1 MAEVPLFPTALST
14 ERYLMSAS
22 PEAVFNWFMATV
34 AAVKRSRRFSFST
47 TFEEKIMQQLLTRE
61 EPLIDLAIA
70 TYCDNADVLQ
80 TLWQSGDK
88 TTKLAIAANTLRQG
102 FAGLPTAEGFAQL
115 CRDADLVHA
124 VFKNPSMVLEDLASF
139 LERSGVNFS
148 SLSDEEWLACLHY
161 AVRNPVL
168 RSVPEDEPFSDS
180 GYMHSLRMQA
190 FSAAW
195 KLLIVLDAT
204 DRHAAILGDAFLSI
218 AVFSPPYDEM
228 LKAAGV
234 PIADPTG
241 EPSIGKFSEFSEQ
254 YEQGTRLFL
263 DYVFNKWSDTGPPSD
278 EEGDKW
284 PTARGFIRQGAAAG
298 AARGG
303 FTERIAA
310 HLRDHPDKWVRAGY
324 YTAFQFLDEAGVRA
338 AYDKDGAFFTEHAVY
353 NKALYKNTPAG
364 RVFRV
369 MAEKFSG
376 SAWDDFS
383 NDQMRRR
390 TYHSWSMRLWQES
403 PLEYAHPDDDLDALN
418 LKQFKQ
424 EANEFTSDFMQRRA
438 DALKQQ
444 NDAQLLQIATWLR
457 DAPQEPQRVLPLIA
471 KLIASLHGDVQT
483 CITLLLEES
492 GHSKRPT
499 GFSLFGDRR
508 R

>member
-1 MAEVPLFPTALST
+1 MAEVPLFSNALSA
-14 ERYLMSAS
+14 ERYLMSAP

-34 AAVKRSRRFSFST
+34 AAAKRSPRFSTST
-47 TFEEKIMQQLLTRE
+47 TFEEKIMQQLLTRQ

-70 TYCDNADVLQ
+70 TYCDNADVLE
-80 TLWQSGDK
+80 TLWHSGDK
-88 TTKLAIAANTLRQG
+88 TIKLAIAANTQRKG
-102 FAGLPTAEGFAQL
+102 FAGLPPASFTQV
-115 CRDADLVHA
+115 CSDPDLVRA
-124 VFKNPSMVLEDLASF
+124 VYKNPSMTLEGLTNF
-139 LERSGVNFS
+139 LERSGDFS
-148 SLSDEEWLACLHY
+148 SISDEEWLTCLPC

-168 RSVPEDEPFSDS
+168 QSKPEEDPFADT
-180 GYMHSLRMQA
+180 GYLHYLDGRA
-190 FSAAW
+190 FGAAW

-204 DRHAAILGDAFLSI
+204 DRHADILGDSFLRI

-263 DYVFNKWSDTGPPSD
+263 DYVFNKWSDTSPLSD

-284 PTARGFIRQGAAAG
+284 PTARGFIRQGVAAG
-298 AARGG
+298 AAR
-303 FTERIAA
+303 T

-369 MAEKFSG
+369 MAGNRSG
-376 SAWDDFS
+376 SEWTDFS
-383 NDQMRRR
+383 NDQMRRH
-390 TYHSWSMRLWQES
+390 TYHSWSMRLWQEN
-403 PLEYAHPDDDLDALN
+403 PLVYAHPDDDLDALN
-418 LKQFKQ
+418 LKPFKQ
-424 EANEFTSDFMQRRA
+424 EANESISDFMQRCA
-438 DALKQQ
+438 DQLKQQ
-444 NDAQLLQIATWLR
+444 NDA
-457 DAPQEPQRVLPLIA
+457 
-471 KLIASLHGDVQT
+471 
-483 CITLLLEES
+483 
-492 GHSKRPT
+492 
-499 GFSLFGDRR
+499 
-508 R
+508 